1 MIILYGL
8 LCRIAVQEKCELKNN
23 RLTREAMKKYLSDR
37 KSCTVVIIHAK
48 VAQKSYGNEKRLALP
63 YSCMYGLFLH
73 RQWNNLRVRGPI
85 PS

>member
-48 VAQKSYGNEKRLALP
+48 VAQKSYGNEKRLAAVCRA
-63 YSCMYGLFLH
+63 YFA
-73 RQWNNLRVRGPI
+73 
-85 PS
+85 